1 MKLYQYRGP
10 FKEKDVIAIRSRLG
24 YEYIHIGIQIPD
36 KQPIA
41 RQPWVRPEGM
51 EGLPHKEAMEKNHI
65 NEIEDMRG
73 EGWESFQSVS
83 RVDIDING
91 TEYRLSA
98 SDILEFDDINVSS
111 WEITIL
117 RDLPWGTIIDI
128 VYEETTT

>member
-10 FKEKDVIAIRSRLG
+10 FKEKDVIAIRSHLG
-24 YEYIHIGIQIPD
+24 YEYVHIGIQIPN

-41 RQPWVRPEGM
+41 RQPWTLSGGTG
-51 EGLPHKEAMEKNHI
+51 GLTHKEAMEKNHI
-65 NEIEDMRG
+65 NGIEDTQG
-73 EGWESFQSVS
+73 EGWESFQSAS
-83 RVDIDING
+83 RVDINING

>member
-10 FKEKDVIAIRSRLG
+10 FKEKDTITIQSRLG

-41 RQPWVRPEGM
+41 HQPWVRPEGI
-51 EGLPHKEAMEKNHI
+51 EDLTHKEAMEKNHV
-65 NEIEDMRG
+65 NEIEDMRS
-73 EGWESFQSVS
+73 EGWKSFQSAS

-98 SDILEFDDINVSS
+98 SDILEFDDISVSS
-111 WEITIL
+111 WEITVL

>member
-10 FKEKDVIAIRSRLG
+10 FKEKDVIVIQSRLG

-51 EGLPHKEAMEKNHI
+51 EDLTHKEAMEKNHV
-65 NEIEDMRG
+65 NEIEDIRG

>member
-10 FKEKDVIAIRSRLG
+10 FKEKDTITIQSRLG

-41 RQPWVRPEGM
+41 HQPWVRPEGI
-51 EGLPHKEAMEKNHI
+51 EDLTHKEAMEKNHV
-65 NEIEDMRG
+65 NEIEDMRS
-73 EGWESFQSVS
+73 EGWESFQSAS

-91 TEYRLSA
+91 TEYRLSV
-98 SDILEFDDINVSS
+98 SDILEFDDISVSS
-111 WEITIL
+111 WEITVL